1 MGRHARV
8 CRTPG
13 QVGENFSKRSL
24 TQRQIKILNG
34 GSERQE

>member
-1 MGRHARV
+1 MGRHAHV
-8 CRTPG
+8 CRTQG